1 MSSGRLQ
8 RPHRSY
14 PLSLAGG
21 MSEGTLRIIILIAVG
36 LQVAGLF
43 VPYDLFKRKG
53 KRSGDH
59 ASSKTTD
66 IVKNVNN

>member
-1 MSSGRLQ
+1 MESRRLQ
-8 RPHRSY
+8 PKERS
-14 PLSLAGG
+14 
-21 MSEGTLRIIILIAVG
+21 MSEDTLRIIMLIAVG

-53 KRSGDH
+53 KGSGDH
-59 ASSKTTD
+59 DSSKTTD

>member
-1 MSSGRLQ
+1 
-8 RPHRSY
+8 
-14 PLSLAGG
+14 
-21 MSEGTLRIIILIAVG
+21 MSEDTLRVIMLIAVG

-43 VPYDLFKRKG
+43 VPYDLFKRDLFKRRGKG
-53 KRSGDH
+53 SGNH

>member
-1 MSSGRLQ
+1 M
-8 RPHRSY
+8 
-14 PLSLAGG
+14 AGG
-21 MSEGTLRIIILIAVG
+21 MSEDTLRIIILIAVG

-53 KRSGDH
+53 KGSGNDN
-59 ASSKTTD
+59 SSKTTD